1 MNDVPERHSFV
12 KIVLGLILCALAA
25 YGLVTLIDGYMT

>member
-12 KIVLGLILCALAA
+12 KIVLGLLLCGLAA
-25 YGLVTLIDGYMT
+25 YGLVTLIARYT